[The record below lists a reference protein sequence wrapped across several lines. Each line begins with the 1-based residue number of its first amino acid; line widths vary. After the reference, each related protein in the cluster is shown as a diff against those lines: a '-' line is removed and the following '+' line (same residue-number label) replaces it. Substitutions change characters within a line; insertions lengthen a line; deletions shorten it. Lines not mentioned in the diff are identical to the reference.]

1 MHTQVKNVLFST
13 HAQLIGNFCAART
26 QRSRRARSQE
36 AKAAVS
42 LSFIMGGFLVCWLPF
57 FVWMPLVHLL
67 VKTT

>member
-1 MHTQVKNVLFST
+1 MFAA
-13 HAQLIGNFCAART
+13 HAQLILNLCAART